1 MSAIRPRYCPS
12 CGKTLRPRPITH
24 PGCTRE
30 IIFECKDC
38 GVSMIEA
45 ATLAEVF
52 AAAARCRPGAA
63 PHRQPFRKSFALE

>member
-1 MSAIRPRYCPS
+1 MSAIRPRYYPS

-52 AAAARCRPGAA
+52 AAAAR
-63 PHRQPFRKSFALE
+63 